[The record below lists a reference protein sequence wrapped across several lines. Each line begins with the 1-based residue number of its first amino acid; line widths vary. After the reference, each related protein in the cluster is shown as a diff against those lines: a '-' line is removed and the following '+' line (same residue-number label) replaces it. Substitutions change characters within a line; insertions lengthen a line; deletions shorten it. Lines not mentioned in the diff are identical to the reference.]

1 MREYESQLP
10 PEEGTKI
17 RDLITKTKEALAKKD
32 QLSGEEIRATSNESQ
47 QASLKVFELAY
58 KKV

>member
-1 MREYESQLP
+1 VREYESQLP